1 MFNEL
6 FWIYLEYFEVFYK
19 EEDRIIRSFYIDK
32 EFFFL
37 LLVCSVYGLSFKGC
51 LVNKR
56 KNFFFY

>member
-1 MFNEL
+1 MFNKL

-19 EEDRIIRSFYIDK
+19 EEDRIIRSSYIDK

-37 LLVCSVYGLSFKGC
+37 SLVCSVYGLSSKGC

-56 KNFFFY
+56 KNFSLY